1 MPIAGPLPEPLPILS
16 SADDSCSNRNS
27 VGGGFIEDGKEAHA
41 AGAGQVLGDWG
52 RHHMGT
58 SNLTYEK
65 YLAIENKGLNSQ
77 LWKFR

>member
-16 SADDSCSNRNS
+16 RAVDGCSNRNS

-52 RHHMGT
+52 RHQQIPPRR
-58 SNLTYEK
+58 
-65 YLAIENKGLNSQ
+65 ARCQNKTNHREPYH
-77 LWKFR
+77 K